1 LQPFFVWCA
10 PFGYLYFYFFS
21 IVEWTRIGYFNQH
34 GMALTPFPSSLEWD
48 EIRTHNLSTTN
59 LVCYPL
65 DQAFAY
71 QPFLL
76 VIHPIV
82 KLYNEYEI
90 SIVFIYLI
98 LYFNIWRH
106 TYKYSTAQK
115 CVVAHWLRDTDVM
128 TCHLGP
134 KVKQYFGCLKM

>member
-1 LQPFFVWCA
+1 MRRDLNPQPFNH
-10 PFGYLYFYFFS
+10 
-21 IVEWTRIGYFNQH
+21 E
-34 GMALTPFPSSLEWD
+34 SSL
-48 EIRTHNLSTTN
+48 LSTRPGFRLST
-59 LVCYPL
+59 
-65 DQAFAY
+65 
-71 QPFLL
+71 FLL
-76 VIHPIV
+76 LIHPIV